1 MADNLKQDEGSR
13 VHVAEAAA
21 GPPPTHAS
29 MHDATHSG
37 PHTTMRGGAPWIV
50 VLLLVAAL
58 AWLAWEKWGPEERG
72 DIVATS
78 MLAFEEQN
86 ALTVFSSRFDVVAE
100 SVSTPSV
107 GPFEVDALQSRQAM
121 IVPATV
127 EYRLDLSEM
136 DRGNFAWD
144 EATQN
149 LDVTLPPLEV
159 TTPNLNEAQARYFT
173 DGLYVSRDAS
183 VSLSRNNSQQAMQ
196 RAVDFASNAEVMG
209 LARTAAR
216 RAVQQNLA
224 IPLQVSGYGDVTV
237 NVRFANE

>member
-1 MADNLKQDEGSR
+1 MAGELKQDEASTVR
-13 VHVAEAAA
+13 PMEAPA
-21 GPPPTHAS
+21 GPPPAPS
-29 MHDATHSG
+29 V
-37 PHTTMRGGAPWIV
+37 PKGAPWIV
-50 VLLLVAAL
+50 VLLLVVAL

-78 MLAFEEQN
+78 MLAFERQN

-107 GPFEVDALQSRQAM
+107 GPFEVESLQSRQAM

-136 DRGNFAWD
+136 DRGDFAWD
-144 EATQN
+144 ETSQT
-149 LDVTLPPLEV
+149 LSVTLPELEV
-159 TTPNLNEAQARYFT
+159 STPNLDEAEARYFT

-183 VSLSRNNSQQAMQ
+183 ISLSQNNSRQAQ
-196 RAVDFASNAEVMG
+196 ERANDFARNPEVMS

-216 RAVQQNLA
+216 DAVQQNLA
-224 IPLQVSGYGDVTV
+224 IPLQVAGFGEVEV
-237 NVRFANE
+237 RVRFDDAG